1 MTAERNL
8 GFFLFT
14 FERKKMKSK
23 FLEALRPC
31 CSFSYQIFREWI
43 SALAFYDES
52 QKDEVLKEIRIDGT
66 MSRKGWNL
74 LLIDNARSE
83 TLDLREV
90 REKWLGD
97 CNSLN
102 CEQWESLINE
112 LLYREEI
119 QTNLYYGG
127 TPKFY
132 PFASKVI
139 QYITGLD
146 ENKSNQIAFNGSGV
160 IIKKNVQ
167 IDDYFTREDFS
178 IEVGVVDGDDLG
190 NWDFL
195 KDTRFAPFLDDI
207 GGAVKFWIE

>member
-1 MTAERNL
+1 
-8 GFFLFT
+8 
-14 FERKKMKSK
+14 MKSK

-90 REKWLGD
+90 REQWLGD

-127 TPKFY
+127 TDPKLY

-139 QYITGLD
+139 QYITGFD
-146 ENKSNQIAFNGSGV
+146 ENKSNQIAFNESGV

-178 IEVGVVDGDDLG
+178 IEVRVVDGDDLR

-207 GGAVKFWIE
+207 GVTVKFWIE